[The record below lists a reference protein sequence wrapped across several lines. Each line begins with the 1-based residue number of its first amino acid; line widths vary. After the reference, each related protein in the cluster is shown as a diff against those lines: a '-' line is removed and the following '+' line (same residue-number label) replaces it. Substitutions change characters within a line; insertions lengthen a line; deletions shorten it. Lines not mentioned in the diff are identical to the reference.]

1 MDRAPKLIAASLV
14 GFVAAVAIG
23 WLVWSDDGSQST
35 DGVPAVTSFPAIY
48 HDPAAASD
56 LEVAWRA
63 WRSGTFVVQ
72 GTWTR
77 TLDSGGSPLTGPTL
91 VVQDPPRRVVQRL
104 GAIVELFDDRVAA
117 CEPVTGGDPSATDAT
132 DAVGAAPCV
141 SGQAGL
147 SYDER
152 VTIELATVADYV
164 TGVNRI
170 YDVDRGPIEGCFRAE
185 LSVSALAS
193 PWGRWAQF
201 CFDSDTGAMIS
212 SRVRRQSA
220 VDVEAGSVVSVAVS
234 DADYPES
241 P

>member
-14 GFVAAVAIG
+14 GFLAVVAIG
-23 WLVWSDDGSQST
+23 WLVWSDGESHS
-35 DGVPAVTSFPAIY
+35 PAGIPAATSFPAID
-48 HDPAAASD
+48 HDPAAAGD

-63 WRSGTFVVQ
+63 WRNGTFVVQ

-104 GAIVELFDDRVAA
+104 GATAELFDDRVAA
-117 CEPVTGGDPSATDAT
+117 CEPVTGNGPDEV
-132 DAVGAAPCV
+132 DAVGVAPCV

-147 SYDER
+147 SYDDR

-170 YDVDRGPIEGCFRAE
+170 YDIDRGPIEGCFRAE

-212 SRVRRQSA
+212 SRIRRQSA
-220 VDVEAGSVVSVAVS
+220 VDVEAASVVSTDVS
-234 DADYPES
+234 DSDFPES
-241 P
+241 S